1 MRARDATV
9 VRVTDSR
16 DRERVALAVAQLD
29 PIRERAMWLKREKTT
44 RARAGKTGD
53 SLSAAHTVEQ

>member
-29 PIRERAMWLKREKTT
+29 PIRERANVAEERKNHTSQSRED
-44 RARAGKTGD
+44 G
-53 SLSAAHTVEQ
+53 